1 MRIHVS
7 RDSPSGQGMTADA
20 EEEIT
25 EALRDLAR
33 WLYRSL
39 EKEWDY
45 QSSDEAVDE
54 VIRANRYTFTA
65 DGSRF
70 G

>member
-1 MRIHVS
+1 MIDV
-7 RDSPSGQGMTADA
+7 
-20 EEEIT
+20 
-25 EALRDLAR
+25 LRDLAR

-45 QSSDEAVDE
+45 QSSDEAVDDA
-54 VIRANRYTFTA
+54 IRVNEYTFTA
-65 DGSRF
+65 GGDRF